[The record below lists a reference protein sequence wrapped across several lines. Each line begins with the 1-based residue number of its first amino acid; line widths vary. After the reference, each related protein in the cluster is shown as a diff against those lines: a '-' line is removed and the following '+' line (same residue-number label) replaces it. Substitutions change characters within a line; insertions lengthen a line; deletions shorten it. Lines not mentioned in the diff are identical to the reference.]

1 MPMMRLSAPALRD
14 VPKKL
19 GELRRV
25 LDAAKESESNPRTRA
40 FAVMN
45 DSVVPDHAIDA
56 AHKLFEATWGTTA
69 ETEAE
74 ALSLLRQVIA
84 DADNRVKGGAPSEA
98 IVASLPV
105 AALEAITGDFY
116 GAPARPAQPAHPHP
130 HHPAA
135 ADSLQQRTPMTV
147 AAPAPA
153 PAHPTHR
160 PHPHT
165 PPPQANP
172 TPAWA
177 LKWSRPSRRPSTSTF

>member
-1 MPMMRLSAPALRD
+1 MMRLSAPALRD

-116 GAPARPAQPAHPHP
+116 GAPARAPPARLPRPPTRRRRLITTEDPDDGPRAHTCPRAPEPSSHP
-130 HHPAA
+130 
-135 ADSLQQRTPMTV
+135 R
-147 AAPAPA
+147 
-153 PAHPTHR
+153 
-160 PHPHT
+160 T

-177 LKWSRPSRRPSTSTF
+177 LKWSRRSRRPSTSTF

>member
-45 DSVVPDHAIDA
+45 DSVVPDLAIDA

-116 GAPARPAQPAHPHP
+116 GARPPRPARSPPSPPPRRRRLITTEDPDDGPRAHVGPRTRRHLTPH
-130 HHPAA
+130 
-135 ADSLQQRTPMTV
+135 L
-147 AAPAPA
+147 
-153 PAHPTHR
+153 
-160 PHPHT
+160 

-177 LKWSRPSRRPSTSTF
+177 RKWSRRSRRPSTSTS

>member
-116 GAPARPAQPAHPHP
+116 GAPAR
-130 HHPAA
+130 
-135 ADSLQQRTPMTV
+135 L
-147 AAPAPA
+147 
-153 PAHPTHR
+153 
-160 PHPHT
+160 
-165 PPPQANP
+165 
-172 TPAWA
+172 
-177 LKWSRPSRRPSTSTF
+177 